1 MSLERIRLLLNDVD
15 GVSGTTT
22 IERRQQISPE
32 MNFTC
37 NGTITKWIIGADS
50 FFGTNR
56 HLYPELQVW
65 RNIVNDT
72 YRKISGTYIF
82 FPFAD
87 LENRIYEYSGF
98 TPIEVKAGDILG
110 VFTPEDSYSRI
121 FLLSER
127 GSNRPAQYY
136 HSLSD
141 STLSSSN
148 IDVIDIENNMPQLT
162 RTTNYYPMV
171 TVEFGK
177 QLPMIP
183 TLFEVLI
190 SLYFSV
196 RSSTTSV
203 TVCMRPET
211 QHHSSFLQLFL
222 PCVCWCVCAFLVER
236 SDLHVHS

>member
-1 MSLERIRLLLNDVD
+1 MSLERIRLLLNVD

-50 FFGTNR
+50 FDTNR

-121 FLLSER
+121 FLLSES

-148 IDVIDIENNMPQLT
+148 IDMIDIEKNIPPLT
-162 RTTNYYPMV
+162 RRTNYYPMV
-171 TVEFGK
+171 SVEFGK
-177 QLPMIP
+177 QVPMMP
-183 TLFEVLI
+183 TLFEVL
-190 SLYFSV
+190 
-196 RSSTTSV
+196 
-203 TVCMRPET
+203 
-211 QHHSSFLQLFL
+211 FLCIFQ
-222 PCVCWCVCAFLVER
+222 
-236 SDLHVHS
+236 